1 MRGLKMKLSGAKYL
15 FTLMTLLTPLLVIAQ
30 LEEFRAVKLTN
41 VDSDILASHENIVT
55 GLEYLKRINVN
66 AVLVVVWNSSGSDG
80 DHTLFPSTVMD
91 SLFGRP
97 IHPAYVNRDP
107 LSEVITEAHLR
118 GIEVFPWFE
127 MGFSTS
133 YGQNGGYILDTYPDW
148 ALEDVNGNLMV
159 KNGFDWMSAINPEV
173 QDFIMALTLEVVDN
187 YDVDGIE
194 YSDRIPAMPVEGGY
208 DQVTADIYR
217 SEHDGANPPTDH
229 NDTNWKRWR
238 ANKLSSWMKSVYD
251 SVKVRGSDLIVSSS
265 PSLYPWSYHEY
276 LQDPKTW
283 VDSGYVDTNIPQLYR
298 YAYSGTGG
306 YLYELEQALTYHP
319 DNQRET
325 FFAGMLVKVGD
336 YRITP
341 QFLLQSLTAN
351 RSHNVNGEALFFYEG
366 LREENDLIGT
376 TLVENHYAEPARM
389 PGRQG
394 NNWRPPGIVVN
405 ETDPGAT
412 LVGDWTSSSGI
423 GGYEGSV
430 LLNSNDEAC
439 SIRYTFDVP
448 VSAFYHVYA
457 YLITGPLASG
467 NFVVFSQSDTLQ
479 FQPNMHNT
487 YHRGWYELSS
497 VYLEAGTQTV
507 VELNNDGIGTNQMI
521 PGDAAMIMIDRK
533 LSPDVEYAFPSSTN
547 PQPVIPGKFNIVSA
561 APNPFNQQTTLR
573 YFMREPGVVQ
583 FTLFNIRGEQVW
595 SSQSYQDRGGWQH
608 SSLALSNFASGN
620 YFMVIERDNY
630 RSTTKLLLI
639 K

>member
-1 MRGLKMKLSGAKYL
+1 MKLSGAKNAAATIVL
-15 FTLMTLLTPLLVIAQ
+15 FLPLLLIAQ
-30 LEEFRAVKLTN
+30 LTEFRAVKLTN
-41 VDSDILASHENIVT
+41 VDSDVLASHENIAS
-55 GLEYLKRINVN
+55 GMEYLESINLN

-80 DHTLFPSTVMD
+80 DHTLYPSAVMD

-107 LSEVITEAHLR
+107 LAEVITEAHLR

-133 YGQNGGYILDTYPDW
+133 YSQNGGYILDTYPDW

-208 DQVTADIYR
+208 DAVTVDIYR
-217 SEHDGANPPTDH
+217 SEHDGANPPSDH
-229 NDTNWKRWR
+229 DDTNWKRWR
-238 ANKLSSWMKSVYD
+238 ADKLSSWMKSVYD

-298 YAYSGTGG
+298 YEYSGTGG
-306 YLYELEQALTYHP
+306 YLYELEQALGYHP
-319 DNQRET
+319 ANQRET
-325 FFAGMLVKVGD
+325 FFAGMLVKVGN

-341 QFLLQSLTAN
+341 EFLLQSLTAN

-376 TLVENHYAEPARM
+376 TLLENHYAEPARM

-412 LVGDWTSSSGI
+412 LVGDWTPSSGI
-423 GGYEGSV
+423 GGYESSV
-430 LLNSNDEAC
+430 LLHSSAEAA
-439 SIRYTFDVP
+439 SIRYSFDVP
-448 VSAFYHVYA
+448 VSAYYQVYS

-507 VELNNDGIGTNQMI
+507 LELNNEGIDTGQMV
-521 PGDAAMIMIDRK
+521 PADAAMIMIDRK
-533 LSPDVEYAFPSSTN
+533 LSPEVQYAYPSGLIN
-547 PQPVIPGKFNIVSA
+547 PSQLPNKSKLITAF
-561 APNPFNQQTTLR
+561 PNPFNGETTLN
-573 YFMREPGVVQ
+573 YYLPESGSVHMK
-583 FTLFNIRGEQVW
+583 LYNIKGQEIW
-595 SSQSYQDRGGWQH
+595 SSSSYNSVAGPHRTRLTLKDQE
-608 SSLALSNFASGN
+608 SGN
-620 YFMVIERDNY
+620 YFIVIEAQGY
-630 RSTTKLLLI
+630 RSARKLLLI

>member
-1 MRGLKMKLSGAKYL
+1 MRGQNMKRSGPKNLLKWI
-15 FTLMTLLTPLLVIAQ
+15 TLLTPLLATAQ

-41 VDSDILASHENIVT
+41 VDSELLASHENIAA
-55 GLEYLKRINVN
+55 GMDYLKSINVN

-80 DHTLFPSTVMD
+80 DHTLYPSAVMD

-107 LSEVITEAHLR
+107 LAEVITEAHLR

-148 ALEDVNGNLMV
+148 ALEDVNGDLLV

-208 DQVTADIYR
+208 DLVTADIYR
-217 SEHDGANPPTDH
+217 EEHDGADPPSDF
-229 NDTNWKRWR
+229 DDVNWKRWR
-238 ANKLSSWMKSVYD
+238 ANKLSEWMKSVYD

-298 YAYSGTGG
+298 YQYSGTGG
-306 YLYELEQALTYHP
+306 YLYELEQALGYHP
-319 DNQRET
+319 ANQRET

-351 RSHNVNGEALFFYEG
+351 RAHNVNGEALFFYEG

-389 PGRQG
+389 PGRSG
-394 NNWRPPGIVVN
+394 NNWRPQGLVVN
-405 ETDPGAT
+405 ETDPDAI
-412 LVGDWTSSSGI
+412 LVGDWSPSSGI
-423 GGYEGSV
+423 GGYESSV
-430 LLNSNDEAC
+430 LLHANDEPC
-439 SIRYTFDVP
+439 SIRYRFDVP
-448 VSAFYHVYA
+448 VSAYYHVYS
-457 YLITGPLASG
+457 YLITGPLASA
-467 NFVVFSQSDTLQ
+467 NFVVFSSGDTLQ
-479 FQPNMHNT
+479 IQPNLHNT

-497 VYLEAGTQTV
+497 VYLEAGYQTV
-507 VELNNDGIGTNQMI
+507 VELNNDGVAAGQMI
-521 PGDAAMIMIDRK
+521 PADAAMIMIDRK
-533 LSPDVEYAFPSSTN
+533 RSPEVQYAHPSELSDPLQQPDDSGLITAY
-547 PQPVIPGKFNIVSA
+547 
-561 APNPFNQQTTLR
+561 PNPFNGETTLTYHLPESGPVHLR
-573 YFMREPGVVQ
+573 LY
-583 FTLFNIRGEQVW
+583 NIRGQEVW
-595 SSQSYQDRGGWQH
+595 SSSSYTGSAGQQITRLLLQDQ
-608 SSLALSNFASGN
+608 NSGS
-620 YFMVIERDNY
+620 YFIGIEAPGY
-630 RSTTKLLLI
+630 RSVKKLLLI